1 MAAPRL
7 GGSRGPGDPVSAGV
21 ADPAFPAGTDPG
33 LLDRVRRSLA
43 LAPALVT
50 GEEVR
55 DLGERYARAARGDAV
70 VLQAGECAERFAEAT
85 PSRTA
90 ERLAQLRDLAALL
103 GRRGDAEVVTVGRIA
118 GQYAKPRSSPWEET
132 ADGTVLPSY
141 RGDAVNDDAPDP
153 RARAADPLRM
163 LRALHH
169 SRQVLEAV
177 RAAGEPRVFTSHEAL
192 LLDYEEPLVR
202 GRHSCSA
209 HTLWIG
215 DRTRD
220 PAGPHVAFAAR
231 LANPVGVKLG
241 PGATPEDAVRLSRAL
256 NPEGVPGHLSFI
268 VRLGASRVR
277 RHLPDLVSETLRRG
291 APVLWLCDP
300 LHANTQRWA
309 DGRKLRLVENV
320 LSEIED
326 FVRVLRSHRVPPAG
340 LHLEIT
346 PDDVLEC
353 AELSDLR
360 ARGPRRYRSACDPR
374 LNPRQ
379 ALRAVAGFGDLL
391 RG

>member
-1 MAAPRL
+1 M
-7 GGSRGPGDPVSAGV
+7 STGPVV
-21 ADPAFPAGTDPG
+21 RTFPAGADPG
-33 LLDRVRRSLA
+33 LLARVRRSLA

-50 GEEVR
+50 EEEVH

-70 VLQAGECAERFAEAT
+70 VLQAGECAERFSEAT
-85 PSRTA
+85 PPRTA
-90 ERLAQLRDLAALL
+90 ERLAQLRGLSALL
-103 GRRGDAEVVTVGRIA
+103 GRRGGAEVVTVGRIA

-132 ADGTVLPSY
+132 EDGRVLPSY
-141 RGDAVNDDAPDP
+141 RGDAVNDAAPDR
-153 RARAADPLRM
+153 RARTVDPLRM
-163 LRALHH
+163 LRALRH
-169 SRQVLEAV
+169 SREVLDTV
-177 RAAGEPRVFTSHEAL
+177 RGAGEPRVFTSHEAL

-202 GRHSCSA
+202 GRHSSSA

-220 PAGPHVAFAAR
+220 PDGPHVAFARR

-241 PGATPEDAVRLSRAL
+241 PRATPDDAVRLSRAL
-256 NPEGVPGHLSFI
+256 NPEGVPGHLAFI
-268 VRLGASRVR
+268 VRLGAAQVHR
-277 RHLPDLVSETLRRG
+277 RLPDLVSETLRRG
-291 APVLWLCDP
+291 APVLWMCDP
-300 LHANTQRWA
+300 LHANTRRWA
-309 DGRKLRLVENV
+309 DGRKLRLVETV
-320 LSEIED
+320 LSEIEG

-346 PDDVLEC
+346 PDEVLEC

-360 ARGPRRYRSACDPR
+360 VRGPRSYRSACDPR

-379 ALRAVAGFGDLL
+379 ALRAVDRFGELL

>member
-1 MAAPRL
+1 M
-7 GGSRGPGDPVSAGV
+7 SAGS
-21 ADPAFPAGTDPG
+21 AGRAFPAGTDPD
-33 LLDRVRRSLA
+33 LLAQVRRSLA

-50 GEEVR
+50 EGEIR

-70 VLQAGECAERFAEAT
+70 VLQAGECAERFSEAT
-85 PSRTA
+85 PPRTA
-90 ERLAQLRDLAALL
+90 QRLAQMRDLAALL
-103 GRRGDAEVVTVGRIA
+103 GGRGGTDVVTVGRIA

-132 ADGTVLPSY
+132 SDGRVLPSY
-141 RGDAVNDDAPDP
+141 RGDAVNGDAPDP
-153 RARAADPLRM
+153 RARAADPRRM
-163 LRALHH
+163 LRALRH
-169 SRQVLEAV
+169 SREVLDTV
-177 RAAGEPRVFTSHEAL
+177 RGAGEPRVFTSHEAL

-202 GRHSCSA
+202 GRHSSSA

-241 PGATPEDAVRLSRAL
+241 PSTTPEDAVRLSRAL
-256 NPEGVPGHLSFI
+256 NPEGVPGHLAFI
-268 VRLGASRVR
+268 VRLGAAEVR
-277 RHLPDLVSETLRRG
+277 RRLPDLVSETVRRG

-300 LHANTQRWA
+300 LHANTRRWA
-309 DGRKLRLVENV
+309 DGRKLRLVETV
-320 LSEIED
+320 LSEID
-326 FVRVLRSHRVPPAG
+326 GFVRVLRSHRVPPAG
-340 LHLEIT
+340 LHLETT

-360 ARGPRRYRSACDPR
+360 ARGPRRYHSACDPR

-379 ALRAVAGFGDLL
+379 ALRAVARFGELL